1 MRITQSIIMRS
12 LLQNV
17 NSSKEN
23 INKHQTAIATG
34 KEVRNSSSNPVR
46 FARASRFR
54 KTISR
59 NEQYL
64 KNINDAKG
72 WLDTTTS
79 LLDDISSTMIDAKEI
94 AIQAADESNN
104 AEDRSMFADK
114 IDSVIND
121 IINLANSTYLGKYV
135 FGGTNTLGDKPF
147 SYDGVTVTYN
157 GNSQNINRRI
167 AENYNVSI
175 NITGSQLEDTNLF
188 SSLVDLRDALNS
200 NDTTSIQSSI
210 ENLSS
215 TSEELFSLTSA
226 LGSVKNQLTMTEKR
240 LDTANMNLSSYLS
253 QTEDVDLSKAITEYN
268 AEEMTYKAA
277 LSTTSDA
284 IHLNLLEFI
293 R

>member
-104 AEDRSMFADK
+104 AEDRRMFADK

-121 IINLANSTYLGKYV
+121 TINLANSTYLGKYV

-157 GNSQNINRRI
+157 GNSQNIDRRI

>member
-1 MRITQSIIMRS
+1 M
-12 LLQNV
+12 
-17 NSSKEN
+17 
-23 INKHQTAIATG
+23 
-34 KEVRNSSSNPVR
+34 
-46 FARASRFR
+46 
-54 KTISR
+54 
-59 NEQYL
+59 
-64 KNINDAKG
+64 
-72 WLDTTTS
+72 
-79 LLDDISSTMIDAKEI
+79 
-94 AIQAADESNN
+94 
-104 AEDRSMFADK
+104 
-114 IDSVIND
+114 
-121 IINLANSTYLGKYV
+121 
-135 FGGTNTLGDKPF
+135 
-147 SYDGVTVTYN
+147 
-157 GNSQNINRRI
+157 
-167 AENYNVSI
+167 
-175 NITGSQLEDTNLF
+175 EDTNLF

>member
-104 AEDRSMFADK
+104 AEDRRMFADK

-121 IINLANSTYLGKYV
+121 TINLANSTYLGKYV

-157 GNSQNINRRI
+157 GNSQNIDRRI

-268 AEEMTYKAA
+268 AEAVSYT
-277 LSTTSDA
+277 
-284 IHLNLLEFI
+284 HLTLPTN
-293 R
+293 

>member
-1 MRITQSIIMRS
+1 MRITQSIITRS

-17 NSSKEN
+17 NRSREN
-23 INKHQTAIATG
+23 MNKHQTAIASG
-34 KEVRNSSSNPVR
+34 KEVRNSSNDPVR

-64 KNINDAKG
+64 KNINDANG

-79 LLDDISSTMIDAKEI
+79 LLDNISSTMIDAKEI

-104 AEDRSMFADK
+104 AEIRTIFSDK

-121 IINLANSTYLGKYV
+121 TINLANSTYLGKYV
-135 FGGTNTLGDKPF
+135 FSGTNTLGDKPF
-147 SYDGVTVTYN
+147 SYDGGTVTYN
-157 GNSQNINRRI
+157 GNSQNIDRRI

-175 NITGSQLEDTNLF
+175 NITGSQLEDTDLF
-188 SSLVDLRDALNS
+188 SSLIELRNALSS
-200 NDTTSIQSSI
+200 NNTTDIQSSI
-210 ENLSS
+210 EDISS
-215 TSEELFSLTSA
+215 ASEELFSLTSA

-240 LDTANMNLSSYLS
+240 LDTANMNLRSYLS

-268 AEEMTYKAA
+268 AEEMAYKAA

-284 IHLNLLEFI
+284 IQLNLLEFI
-293 R
+293 T